1 MFSVLAPGTI
11 PGGGGPFAPGTG
23 GSRTRQGRSEAKD
36 GEAVA
41 RARRPA
47 QDSAN
52 SRGGLRRGRV
62 DPGNHHAQA
71 IQLALESLTLEIGD
85 APFA

>member
-23 GSRTRQGRSEAKD
+23 GLAHPSGPQRSEGRRSRCA
-36 GEAVA
+36 G
-41 RARRPA
+41 RPA

-62 DPGNHHAQA
+62 DPGNHRGQA
-71 IQLALESLTLEIGD
+71 IKLALERLTLEVGD

>member
-23 GSRTRQGRSEAKD
+23 GSRTRPGRSEAED

-41 RARRPA
+41 RVRRPA

-52 SRGGLRRGRV
+52 SRGGLRRGRI
-62 DPGNHHAQA
+62 DPGNHRGQA
-71 IQLALESLTLEIGD
+71 IKLALERLTLEVGD